1 MGNRQSIVPDSGQ
14 IAAHLIRLLGL
25 NEVMNDMNE
34 MFNKADIIFDR
45 TQRAI
50 AYFEVLTLVMIGYV
64 TFLFILR
71 VREKREGSVHGG
83 LHLTLSPS
91 SNTSLTIDTSG
102 ASRMKLTFHTETA
115 TTKQEDTLTKMV
127 CFICSNIVSLLK
139 LTQIPL
145 GVSQF
150 DERLK
155 AKARMLVKIHYKF
168 ESSNNLQANRKHQES
183 LMEKSAYLYS
193 VRTSRLVSVTLPYL
207 GRIRILSHVPASIS
221 IRS

>member
-25 NEVMNDMNE
+25 NEVMNDMNQ

-91 SNTSLTIDTSG
+91 SNTSLTIDTSSG
-102 ASRMKLTFHTETA
+102 ASQMKLTFHTEAA

-127 CFICSNIVSLLK
+127 CFHLLK
-139 LTQIPL
+139 HC
-145 GVSQF
+145 VS
-150 DERLK
+150 
-155 AKARMLVKIHYKF
+155 A
-168 ESSNNLQANRKHQES
+168 QAY
-183 LMEKSAYLYS
+183 ADP
-193 VRTSRLVSVTLPYL
+193 V
-207 GRIRILSHVPASIS
+207 GRIS
-221 IRS
+221 IRREAEGEGTDACQNPL